1 MDGARSLTGARYGA
15 ITTIDDAGEFQH
27 LVPSGMTE
35 EEQLGMIAT
44 PDGWGIFRFL
54 SGLREPV
61 RTRDCVEYLAAAG
74 FQGFRLPVGA
84 FLGMQIREGERE
96 LAEGG
101 GIELSELEEM
111 LARDRAA
118 RE

>member
-1 MDGARSLTGARYGA
+1 MASNHREDYERLMSIIA
-15 ITTIDDAGEFQH
+15 TIDVMSD
-27 LVPSGMTE
+27 
-35 EEQLGMIAT
+35 
-44 PDGWGIFRFL
+44 PDL
-54 SGLREPV
+54 M
-61 RTRDCVEYLAAAG
+61 A
-74 FQGFRLPVGA
+74 
-84 FLGMQIREGERE
+84 QIREGERE

>member
-1 MDGARSLTGARYGA
+1 MGAKQMG
-15 ITTIDDAGEFQH
+15 TIDLSVTEARRRFLE
-27 LVPSGMTE
+27 LAERLPS
-35 EEQLGMIAT
+35 EQGVVCVTKYGQPLLAVTSWEDYERLMSIIAT
-44 PDGWGIFRFL
+44 IDVMSDPDL
-54 SGLREPV
+54 M
-61 RTRDCVEYLAAAG
+61 A
-74 FQGFRLPVGA
+74 
-84 FLGMQIREGERE
+84 QIREGERE